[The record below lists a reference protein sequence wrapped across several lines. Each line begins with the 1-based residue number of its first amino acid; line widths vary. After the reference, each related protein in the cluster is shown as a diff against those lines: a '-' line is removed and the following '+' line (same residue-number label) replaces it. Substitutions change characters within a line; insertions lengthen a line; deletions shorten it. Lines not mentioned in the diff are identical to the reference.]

1 MTLRIFFLSFQTRKG
16 ITTVNLREFASNV
29 SDLATQFQTL
39 GKNLSGNDQAKAFV
53 SKGVPLLLILPF
65 IASGQKKVKV

>member
-16 ITTVNLREFASNV
+16 ITTVNLREFARNV

-39 GKNLSGNDQAKAFV
+39 GKNLSGNDQDKAFV
-53 SKGVPLLLILPF
+53 SKGVPLLLI
-65 IASGQKKVKV
+65 